1 MNSHQI
7 RFIGIAMLAA
17 LVLSLEGYLMATGKF
32 ASVES
37 AALGGSLAVLLPA
50 VVDAGA
56 VEKRR
61 RSKGEKAIED
71 DVE

>member
-7 RFIGIAMLAA
+7 RFVGIALLAG
-17 LVLSLEGYLMATGKF
+17 LLFCIEGYLMATGKF

-37 AALGGSLAVLLPA
+37 AALGGSLAILLPA
-50 VVDAGA
+50 VIDAGA

-61 RSKGEKAIED
+61 RAKGEKAIED

>member
-7 RFIGIAMLAA
+7 RFVGIAILTA
-17 LVLSLEGYLMATGKF
+17 LVIGLEGYLMATGKF

-37 AALGGSLAVLLPA
+37 AALGGSLAILLPA
-50 VVDAGA
+50 VIDSGA

-61 RSKGEKAIED
+61 REKGAKAIED